1 MSRAGWSL
9 AAALCAT
16 LLAAPPSGASSPEL
30 YQVSLDLGRLEA
42 LLAQA
47 HFREA
52 GEKALL
58 LRSRALALPP
68 SGDARRLLIRA
79 EVVAATPAV
88 ALGQEAAPRECVG
101 RALQLDPRLSLTPGT
116 PPKVRRSFDAV
127 KARAR

>member
-9 AAALCAT
+9 AVALSAT
-16 LLAAPPSGASSPEL
+16 LLAASPTGASSPEL
-30 YQVSLDLGRLEA
+30 YQVSVDVGRLEA
-42 LLAQA
+42 LLARA

-68 SGDARRLLIRA
+68 SGDARRLLVRT
-79 EVVAATPAV
+79 EVVAATAAV
-88 ALGQEAAPRECVG
+88 ALGQEGAARECFG
-101 RALQLDPRLSLTPGT
+101 RALQLDPRLRLAPGT

-127 KARAR
+127 KATAR